1 MSSLI
6 ATETRTL
13 RNIMKKKCLKCG
25 YVRREDEV
33 AQKYECPQC
42 GIVYSKYEAALKR
55 KKTTVKPQNNEVA
68 QSVNLT
74 DSEKMLSN
82 GIKVQDFILI
92 VTGIV
97 ILLNIL
103 FPPFHLIWKYGTLNM
118 GYSFILHPPSGGNAT
133 VDHGLLLVQ
142 IIVFAFLG
150 GGLFFYFRNSEKI
163 LFSRKK
169 KYEENEI
176 IPDRKITPEKI
187 SDIKTTPIDANYLY
201 NLQPHPWPRYFA
213 RLADSCFIGIL
224 VGFSLS
230 IVFPS
235 VFLLIQ
241 NSILI
246 TSIIIYILMLPVEAL
261 FLSALGYTPAKWL
274 FGIQVLGSN
283 GEKLSYFKAA
293 FRSILVWIQGNA
305 FGIPCICLIANL
317 FGYYNLTKNGHA
329 SWDELTGSVVKYRKL
344 SFLRIIFCVLTL
356 FLVLVIYSILNSIRT
371 TGKF

>member
-1 MSSLI
+1 M
-6 ATETRTL
+6 ETL
-13 RNIMKKKCLKCG
+13 RNIIRKKCLKCG
-25 YVRREDEV
+25 YVRKEGEI
-33 AQKYECPQC
+33 AQEYECPKC

-55 KKTTVKPQNNEVA
+55 RKAVVDTHTQDNEVT
-68 QSVNLT
+68 QSGDFSQPERVLA
-74 DSEKMLSN
+74 N
-82 GIKVQDFILI
+82 GIKVEDFILI
-92 VTGIV
+92 LTGIV

-103 FPPFHLIWKYGTLNM
+103 FPPFHLIWEHGTTINN
-118 GYSFILHPPSGGNAT
+118 GYSFILYPPSGGNAT

-142 IIVFAFLG
+142 IIAFAFLG
-150 GGLFFYFRNSEKI
+150 GGLFFYLRNSEKI
-163 LFSRKK
+163 LFSRKE
-169 KYEENEI
+169 KYEENAI
-176 IPDRKITPEKI
+176 IPDREIIPEKL
-187 SDIKTTPIDANYLY
+187 SDKTTPIDANYLY

-213 RLADSCFIGIL
+213 RLVDNAFVGVL

-261 FLSALGYTPAKWL
+261 FLSAFGYTPAKWL
-274 FGIQVLGSN
+274 FGIQVLSSN
-283 GEKLSYFKAA
+283 GEKLSYSKAA

-305 FGIPCICLIANL
+305 FGIPCVCLITNL

-329 SWDELTGSVVKYRKL
+329 SWDEIADSIVRYRKL
-344 SFLRIIFCVLTL
+344 SFMRIIFCILAV